1 MATIL
6 LEENEGISP
15 ITVNFVNRFQ
25 LFNFTTSFI
34 FPLPPNTPNN
44 APKVR

>member
-6 LEENEGISP
+6 LEENEGVSP

-25 LFNFTTSFI
+25 FI
-34 FPLPPNTPNN
+34 
-44 APKVR
+44 